1 MIHISEL
8 KKNYK
13 TFELNVTLDV
23 KQGCVTGLVG
33 RNGAGKST
41 TIKSVLGII
50 TPDSGTCEVLGK
62 AAQSLD
68 KKERERIGAALSDSG
83 FSSYLSVK
91 DIRIILRNMYK
102 NFDEKYFTDMCR
114 KFELP
119 ENIRIQKFSTGMNAK
134 LRVLTALSH
143 KADLLILD
151 EPTAGLDVIVRN
163 EIIDMLRNYMTEN
176 ENRSLLIS
184 SHIASDLENLCD
196 DIYMIHKGKVAFHE
210 DTDVLL
216 SDYAVLKMD
225 EKQFESVEKEYIIK
239 SRKEKFG
246 YMCLTNQKRFYMEN
260 YPQIAVEKGGIDELI
275 IMTGEE

>member
-8 KKNYK
+8 KKSYK